1 MTAFRRSE
9 LKAGDLPLT
18 KDTRILQLC
27 SSVTKRSSQVSV
39 LYNYSFNNPT
49 SASYV
54 HGMKNIASHSLQDF
68 FAQGDKGRGWGEKGT
83 KQHAETESRR
93 FLRKDFST
101 GYRCSCMISTNCKKA
116 IIKPFGWPL
125 IVY

>member
-68 FAQGDKGRGWGEKGT
+68 LHKGIKEGDGERRGQSSMQRQNPGD
-83 KQHAETESRR
+83 S
-93 FLRKDFST
+93 
-101 GYRCSCMISTNCKKA
+101 
-116 IIKPFGWPL
+116 
-125 IVY
+125 